1 MLRTTAPLA
10 GTLAV
15 LAGATLGYATAGAD
29 GGVTAAV
36 AVALGIGAVAG
47 LAWAV
52 DATVGRPDRTKGSS
66 ILAGGLVIAGWTVV
80 PTSVLGATL
89 PTLPLWAYVAGVALV
104 GVFLGVTCDSPVGG
118 LWHGLLA
125 GGAGGVL
132 FVYVAIY
139 ESFTMQP
146 ELDGIVL
153 IAGLFAPLSFSLAG
167 GLGGAVGVST
177 LDAVRKVQVSK

>member
-1 MLRTTAPLA
+1 MRRTVTPIA
-10 GTLAV
+10 GMLAV
-15 LAGATLGYATAGAD
+15 LAAGALGYATGGAD
-29 GGVTAAV
+29 GGAVAAV
-36 AVALGIGAVAG
+36 AVALGLGTVAG
-47 LAWAV
+47 LAWVA
-52 DATVGRPDRTKGSS
+52 DALVGHPNRTRATPV
-66 ILAGGLVIAGWTVV
+66 LVGGLAVVGWAVV
-80 PTSVLGATL
+80 PTAVTDASVTIPAWMIVG
-89 PTLPLWAYVAGVALV
+89 GVSLV
-104 GVFLGVTCDSPVGG
+104 GVLVGVTCDSPVDG

-153 IAGLFAPLSFSLAG
+153 IAGVFAPLASALVG

-177 LDAVRKVQVSK
+177 LDAVRMRRVSE